1 MGEWVRI
8 FPLHVEGGLK
18 GRGAQGKFTRRAISS
33 LTKNLE
39 TFPMC
44 VRSNLKGA
52 LTELQNVM
60 DIISIPI

>member
-33 LTKNLE
+33 LTKKLE

-44 VRSNLKGA
+44 VRSNLNGA
-52 LTELQNVM
+52 LTEFQNVT
-60 DIISIPI
+60 DIISCHI